1 MQQYFASL
9 PPEELSEQLE
19 KIMDDWNQQV
29 TANGQKQL
37 WQRLYYTYFG
47 RHWKSV
53 AGNQD
58 SDIARVGSQGEL
70 SGLTV
75 NDFRN
80 IIKHMLVLTTNQKI
94 SYEPQ
99 ANNTDESSL
108 TQTRLAKIIL
118 DYYVREKRV
127 DRHLHDCAEMSL
139 ALTKSFIKCTWNKQ
153 LGRPYTV
160 SQSPDGSEQILYEGD
175 MKIEM
180 KDPFQVFCDQNAES
194 WDDINYTLDLTWVNR
209 WDYIARFPEFK
220 EKILALDTKDQFDG
234 IGFWNT
240 MQGAQCDLIA
250 LKEFYHKRTPSMPNG
265 RFLAFLGPGIIVED
279 GSIPY
284 RRLPIF
290 RMVPGKWWGSTEG
303 YSESRDLLGLSQAQ
317 NTLWSSAFTNQSTFA
332 VQNVLVPEG
341 CNLTPMQLA
350 QGLRA
355 LKYNPASGKP
365 EALQLTDTPAE
376 VFKFAEMIS
385 SKMETIFG
393 LNSISRGVAEDL
405 SGKAMGLLQ
414 ATSIQYASAFQA
426 SYAETAEDLGSFML
440 HLIQDF
446 AKTERVASVAGKF
459 NRSDMVKFTGES
471 ISDIERVSVNL
482 QNPYMATLAGK
493 KEIAD
498 QLLANG
504 MIKDPQQ
511 YTTFIETGNFEVLTQ
526 FNESKLSMIRQ
537 ENELLMDGK
546 PESVIAM
553 IGEPHLLHM
562 QEHLAI
568 LSRPD
573 IKANSQLAQAV
584 LNHILQHKEL
594 YQTQDPLFAQ
604 LTGEPPYVPPMMP
617 PPMNPMP
624 PAQPMADDAQIP
636 PPGAEQGNP
645 MPNGTPEVP
654 PLPGPEEALQSALQ

>member
-9 PPEELSEQLE
+9 PAKELSEQLD
-19 KIMDDWNQQV
+19 KTMDDWNDQV
-29 TANGQKQL
+29 TSNGLKSL

-47 RHWKSV
+47 RHWKAVS
-53 AGNQD
+53 GNQD
-58 SDIARVGSQGEL
+58 SDITRVGAQGEL
-70 SGLTV
+70 SALTV

-80 IIKHMLVLTTNQKI
+80 IVKHMLVLTTNQKI
-94 SYEPQ
+94 SFEPQ
-99 ANNTDESSL
+99 ASNTDESSL

-127 DRHLHDCAEMSL
+127 DRYLHDCAEMAL

-153 LGRPYTV
+153 MGRPYTV
-160 SQSPDGSEQILYEGD
+160 VQDENGAERIVYEGD
-175 MKIEM
+175 MKIEI
-180 KDPFQVFCDQNAES
+180 KDPFQVFVDQNAES
-194 WDDINYTLDLTWVNR
+194 WDQILYTLDITWVNR
-209 WDYIARFPEFK
+209 WDYIARFPEK
-220 EKILALDTKDQFDG
+220 KDAILALHTKDQFDG

-240 MQGAQCDLIA
+240 MKSADCDLIA
-250 LKEFYHKRTPSMPNG
+250 LKEFYHLRTPSMPNG
-265 RFLAFLGPGIIVED
+265 RYTAFLGPDIIVED
-279 GSIPY
+279 GPIPY

-350 QGLRA
+350 QGLRV

-393 LNSISRGVAEDL
+393 LNSISRGVSEDL

-426 SYAETAEDLGSFML
+426 SYAETAEDLGTFML

-446 AKTERVASVAGKF
+446 AKTERVATVAGKF

-471 ISDIERVSVNL
+471 ISDIERVTVNL

-511 YTTFIETGNFEVLTQ
+511 YTTFIETGNFEVMTQ
-526 FNESKLSMIRQ
+526 YEESKLSMVRQ
-537 ENELLMDGK
+537 ENEYLMDGK
-546 PESVIAM
+546 GQMVIAAV
-553 IGEPHLLHM
+553 GEPHLLHI
-562 QEHLAI
+562 QEHLAV

-573 IKANSQLAQAV
+573 IKANSSLASPVYEHMQ
-584 LNHILQHKEL
+584 QHVEL
-594 YQTQDPLFAQ
+594 YKTQDPLFAQ
-604 LTGEPPYVPPMMP
+604 LTGEPPYVPPMPPPGMMP
-617 PPMNPMP
+617 PPMGPDQAP
-624 PAQPMADDAQIP
+624 LPE
-636 PPGAEQGNP
+636 PGPQQGEP
-645 MPNGTPEVP
+645 MPNMPPEP
-654 PLPGPEEALQSALQ
+654 GPLPTPEEALQDALK

>member
-9 PPEELSEQLE
+9 PPEELSENLE
-19 KIMDDWNQQV
+19 KVMDDWNQQV
-29 TANGQKQL
+29 SANGLKSL

-47 RHWKSV
+47 RHWK
-53 AGNQD
+53 ATTGNQD
-58 SDIARVGSQGEL
+58 SDIARVGQQGEM
-70 SGLTV
+70 SALTV

-127 DRHLHDCAEMSL
+127 DRYLHDCAEMAL
-139 ALTKSFIKCTWNKQ
+139 AMTKSFIKCTWDKQ
-153 LGRPYTV
+153 LGKPYTIE
-160 SQSPDGSEQILYEGD
+160 QNEDGSERIIYEGD
-175 MKIEM
+175 FKIEI
-180 KDPFQVFCDQNAES
+180 KDPFQVYVDTNTES
-194 WDDINYTLDLTWVNR
+194 WDQINYTLDITWVNR
-209 WDYIARFPEFK
+209 WDYIARFPEYR
-220 EKILALDTKDQFDG
+220 EQILALETKDQFDG
-234 IGFWNT
+234 LGFWQT
-240 MQGAQCDLIA
+240 MQDAQCDLIV

-265 RFLAFLGPGIIVED
+265 RYMAFLGPGIIVED
-279 GSIPY
+279 GPIPY

-303 YSESRDLLGLSQAQ
+303 YSESRDLLGLTQAQ

-332 VQNVLVPEG
+332 VQNVLLPEG

-355 LKYNPASGKP
+355 LKYNPAAGKP

-393 LNSISRGVAEDL
+393 LNSISRGVADDL

-426 SYAETAEDLGSFML
+426 SYAETAEELGTFML

-446 AKTERVASVAGKF
+446 AKTERIATVAGKF
-459 NRSDMVKFTGES
+459 NRSDMVKFTGQ
-471 ISDIERVSVNL
+471 DIADVQRVSINL

-504 MIKDPQQ
+504 MLKDPQQ
-511 YTTFIETGNFEVLTQ
+511 YITFIETGNFEVMTQ
-526 FNESKLSMIRQ
+526 YEESKLSMIRQ
-537 ENELLMDGK
+537 ENEYLMDGK
-546 PESVIAM
+546 SQMVMAA
-553 IGEPHLLHM
+553 IGEPHLLHI

-573 IKANSQLAQAV
+573 IKANSQLAGPV
-584 LNHILQHKEL
+584 YEHIQQHVEL
-594 YQTQDPLFAQ
+594 YKTQDPLFAQ
-604 LTGEPPYVPPMMP
+604 LSGEPPYVPPMPPPGMMP
-617 PPMNPMP
+617 PPMSPDQAPVPPPGPQQGEPVPSEMP
-624 PAQPMADDAQIP
+624 VIP
-636 PPGAEQGNP
+636 PP
-645 MPNGTPEVP
+645 
-654 PLPGPEEALQSALQ
+654 PGPEEALQEALK